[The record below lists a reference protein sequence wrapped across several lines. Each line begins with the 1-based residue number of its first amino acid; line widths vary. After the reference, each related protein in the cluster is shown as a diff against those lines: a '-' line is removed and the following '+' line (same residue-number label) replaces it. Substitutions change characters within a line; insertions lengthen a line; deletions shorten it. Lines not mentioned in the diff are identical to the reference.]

1 MNVLR
6 LFAFAAVAALLSNPA
21 VAQTNKAYEPQV
33 GQQGKDVI
41 WVPTPDEIVER
52 MLAMAQTKSN
62 DYVIDLGAGD
72 GKIAIAAAKKFG
84 AKSLGI
90 EYNPEFA
97 KFAQQN
103 VEKAGVADKARVQ
116 QGDIFV
122 TDFKAASVLTMYLLP
137 ALNLKL
143 RPTIL
148 TMRPGTR
155 VVSHSFTMDDW
166 EADEISSLDGRRAYL
181 WIVPANVQGSWKL
194 SVAGGESY
202 DLTLDQRYQKVDGTV
217 QLGTLQ
223 GGLREVRLSGTSIG
237 FAFVDN
243 AGVRR
248 NFTGRAVGNTMEG
261 SLRGDNGQEA
271 RWTAAKK

>member
-1 MNVLR
+1 MNMLRVL
-6 LFAFAAVAALLSNPA
+6 AFAAAAALLSSPCF
-21 VAQTNKAYEPQV
+21 AQTAKPYEPQV

-52 MLAMAQTKSN
+52 MLRMAQTTPN
-62 DYVIDLGAGD
+62 DYVVDLGAGD
-72 GKIAIAAAKKFG
+72 GKIAIMAAKKFG

-97 KFAQQN
+97 KFAQEN
-103 VEKAGVADKARVQ
+103 VVKSGVADKARVQ
-116 QGDIFV
+116 QGDIFA
-122 TDFKAASVLTMYLLP
+122 TDFKSATVLTMYLLP

-166 EADEISSLDGRRAYL
+166 EADEISSVDGRRAYF
-181 WIVPANVQGSWKL
+181 WVVPANVQGTWKISL
-194 SVAGGESY
+194 PGGDSPEV
-202 DLTLDQRYQKVDGTV
+202 TFDQKFQKIEGHV

-223 GGLREVRLSGTSIG
+223 GGLREARLSGPNIT
-237 FAFVDN
+237 FAYVDS
-243 AGVRR
+243 AGVKRS
-248 NFTGRAVGNTMEG
+248 FSGRVNGNAMEG
-261 SLRGDNGQEA
+261 TLRADNGTEG
-271 RWTAAKK
+271 RWVATKR